1 MFSLTPVGKL
11 AFSPS
16 RSGRTSRNHLFGDI
30 HSGDKERPEW
40 VKNGYNG
47 RSTGTSAVAQIA
59 DDFGAPRKSA
69 EAGQ

>member
-1 MFSLTPVGKL
+1 ML
-11 AFSPS
+11 SPPNTWS
-16 RSGRTSRNHLFGDI
+16 
-30 HSGDKERPEW
+30 PECRFW